1 MNAGSVDPRPFIDPL
16 AGVEIV
22 GYDMVYYD

>member
-1 MNAGSVDPRPFIDPL
+1 MNAGSNDSRLFIDPL
-16 AGVEIV
+16 AGVEID